1 MTLIERY
8 IFKTAA
14 SAFLAALGVLTAV
27 IWLTQAM
34 KDFDLMTTKGQSLIV
49 FFHITSLIIPSLIM
63 VIAPIALFIA
73 TLFSLNKLN
82 GDSELVV
89 SAAAGLSPFQLFR
102 PYAALIVSAALFS
115 GFMSLWAMPWSFR
128 LLRDAI
134 SEVQSDFLEQPR
146 EMLGHRRDVVDCVL
160 SQIEAE

>member
-1 MTLIERY
+1 MFWMQVPDSLWRAGRFQGEEMTLIERY
-8 IFKTAA
+8 IFKIGA

-89 SAAAGLSPFQLFR
+89 TAAAG
-102 PYAALIVSAALFS
+102 
-115 GFMSLWAMPWSFR
+115 
-128 LLRDAI
+128 
-134 SEVQSDFLEQPR
+134 
-146 EMLGHRRDVVDCVL
+146 
-160 SQIEAE
+160 